1 MKKWWHNFGLDE
13 KTNIDLIGEDTG
25 FLPDPAW
32 KERVKGEPWRLGD
45 TFNVSIGQGDFS
57 VTPIELLNYINAV
70 ANGGKLFQPR
80 VMDEIKNAKGEIIL
94 KNELAVLRDL
104 SAEIGSALA
113 EVRKGMREG
122 ATQTFGTSYL
132 LHDLPISVAAKT
144 GSAQVSNNTKTNA
157 FFIGFAPY
165 NDPKIAIL
173 ILVENAREGS
183 LNVVPVARDVFLW
196 YYNNR
201 ING

>member
-80 VMDEIKNAKGEIIL
+80 VMDEIK
-94 KNELAVLRDL
+94 
-104 SAEIGSALA
+104 
-113 EVRKGMREG
+113 
-122 ATQTFGTSYL
+122 T
-132 LHDLPISVAAKT
+132 
-144 GSAQVSNNTKTNA
+144 
-157 FFIGFAPY
+157 
-165 NDPKIAIL
+165 PK
-173 ILVENAREGS
+173 AR
-183 LNVVPVARDVFLW
+183 
-196 YYNNR
+196 
-201 ING
+201 

>member
-1 MKKWWHNFGLDE
+1 M
-13 KTNIDLIGEDTG
+13 
-25 FLPDPAW
+25 
-32 KERVKGEPWRLGD
+32 
-45 TFNVSIGQGDFS
+45 
-57 VTPIELLNYINAV
+57 
-70 ANGGKLFQPR
+70 
-80 VMDEIKNAKGEIIL
+80 
-94 KNELAVLRDL
+94 KNEAAILRDL
-104 SAEIGSALA
+104 SAEIGPALA

-122 ATQTFGTSYL
+122 VIRDYGTSYL
-132 LHDLPISVAAKT
+132 LHDLPIPVVAKT

-157 FFIGFAPY
+157 FFVGFAPY
-165 NDPKIAIL
+165 DDPKIAIL